1 MSPIATH
8 FIVNAALS
16 LLGAA
21 SAVTWIII
29 LQKGSGNWRLAMQNR
44 RFDSVWSEAL
54 KHASFAA
61 LPIGLVDVKGP
72 KARVTGAA
80 LAALTASAALAQSAP
95 GDVAERSVAAD
106 AVRQMRRAQLERAL
120 VQHIQRER
128 RTQETGLTLLAS
140 VANVAPFIGLF
151 GTVFGVI
158 HALNGLAAANGAG
171 GVSDIAGPVGDALV
185 ATGLGIAVAIPA
197 VLGYNAFVHR
207 TRASLEELEEFG
219 AELVDVAE
227 RCGFR
232 IRESEGGARQSNSI
246 APVEAFAEHEAAA

>member
-21 SAVTWIII
+21 SAVTWIVI
-29 LQKGSGNWRLAMQNR
+29 LQKGSGYWRFAMQNR
-44 RFDSVWSEAL
+44 RFDSAWSEAL
-54 KHASFAA
+54 KHASFAS

-80 LAALTASAALAQSAP
+80 VAALARPAS
-95 GDVAERSVAAD
+95 GDLAERSVASD
-106 AVRQMRRAQLERAL
+106 AGRQMRRAQLERAL
-120 VQHIQRER
+120 VQQIQRER
-128 RTQETGLTLLAS
+128 RMQETGLTLLAS

-151 GTVFGVI
+151 GTVFGII
-158 HALNGLAAANGAG
+158 HALNGLAGNGAG
-171 GVSDIAGPVGDALV
+171 GISDIAGPVGDALV

-207 TRASLEELEEFG
+207 TRASIEELEEFG
-219 AELVDVAE
+219 AELVEVAE

-232 IRESEGGARQSNSI
+232 ILESEGVARQSNSI
-246 APVEAFAEHEAAA
+246 APVGAFAEREAAA